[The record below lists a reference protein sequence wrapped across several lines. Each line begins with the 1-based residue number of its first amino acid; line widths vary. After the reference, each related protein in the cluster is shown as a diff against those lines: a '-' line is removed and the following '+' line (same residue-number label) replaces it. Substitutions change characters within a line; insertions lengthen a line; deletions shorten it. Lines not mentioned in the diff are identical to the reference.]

1 MVVVLGGENQV
12 AEAISEYQYIFRHSL
27 QTSYGKRAS
36 YLMWCVSDISESNL
50 SNFSLVD
57 IEYSDLEFKEKVG
70 SGGFGTVSK
79 GRWISKNKIVAIKM
93 LMDVEE
99 REVILL
105 GYWLGVQGRCSC

>member
-1 MVVVLGGENQV
+1 VSAITESSLSSLGLLN
-12 AEAISEYQYIFRHSL
+12 
-27 QTSYGKRAS
+27 
-36 YLMWCVSDISESNL
+36 
-50 SNFSLVD
+50 

-79 GRWISKNKIVAIKM
+79 GRWIPKNKIVAIKM

-105 GYWLGVQGRCSC
+105 GYWLGVQGSVLARPTPKGALPFVLPMWPLWFGP

>member
-1 MVVVLGGENQV
+1 MSAITESSLSSLGLLN
-12 AEAISEYQYIFRHSL
+12 
-27 QTSYGKRAS
+27 
-36 YLMWCVSDISESNL
+36 
-50 SNFSLVD
+50 

-105 GYWLGVQGRCSC
+105 GYWLGVQGSVLARPTPKGALPFGLLMWPLWFGP

>member
-1 MVVVLGGENQV
+1 VSAITESSLSSLGLLN
-12 AEAISEYQYIFRHSL
+12 
-27 QTSYGKRAS
+27 
-36 YLMWCVSDISESNL
+36 
-50 SNFSLVD
+50 

-79 GRWISKNKIVAIKM
+79 GRWIPKNKIVAIKM

-105 GYWLGVQGRCSC
+105 GYWLGVQGSVLARPTPKGALPFGLPVWPLWFGL